1 MRSRPRLIDV
11 ARDAGVSP
19 ATVSR
24 AVSQP
29 ELLAAATLA
38 LVQAS
43 ARKLGYV
50 PDGAAQALASGRTM
64 TVAAVMPTLD
74 SIIFAKALQSM
85 QVALSAVGYQLLVAS
100 HEYSVGAEAEAVRL
114 LLARG
119 IDGLILVGAERPE
132 ATNTLLRQA
141 NVPVVLT
148 WCPDGVNASVTVDNA
163 LAGRLA
169 AEHLIRLGHRRI
181 GMVCGHLLFN
191 DRQRARL
198 EGVRAALA
206 EAGLD
211 LPDWRISHQPMTI
224 SGGRN
229 GCSALLECADRPT
242 ALIGGIDLFAL
253 GSIAEAQARGLCV
266 PSDLSVVG
274 IDDTE
279 MASQVSPS
287 LTSVHIPTAQIGE
300 MAALT
305 LLGRIRH
312 AEPPADRLLP
322 INLIVRRSST
332 VPPAA
337 DALQRSSET

>member
-1 MRSRPRLIDV
+1 MKPRARLIDV

-29 ELLAAATLA
+29 DLLAPATLA

-64 TVAAVMPTLD
+64 TVAAVVPTLD
-74 SIIFAKALQSM
+74 SIIFAKVLQAM
-85 QVALSAVGYQLLVAS
+85 QVTLSAAGYQLLVAS
-100 HEYSVGAEAEAVRL
+100 HEYSAGTEAEAVRL

-119 IDGLILVGAERPE
+119 IDGLMLVGAERPA
-132 ATNTLLRQA
+132 ATNALIAGA

-148 WCPDGVNASVTVDNA
+148 WCPDGVNASVGVDNA

-181 GMVCGHLLFN
+181 GMVCGHLPFN
-191 DRQRARL
+191 DRQRGRL

-206 EAGLD
+206 DAGLD

-229 GCSALLECADRPT
+229 GCSALLECAERPT

-253 GSIAEAQARGLCV
+253 GCIAEAQARGLSV
-266 PSDLSVVG
+266 PGDLSVVG

-287 LTSVHIPTAQIGE
+287 LTSVHIPTARIGE
-300 MAALT
+300 MAALA
-305 LLGRIRH
+305 LLGRIRR
-312 AEPPADRLLP
+312 AEAPVDALLP
-322 INLIVRRSST
+322 IDLIVRRSST
-332 VPPAA
+332 VPPPLA
-337 DALQRSSET
+337 